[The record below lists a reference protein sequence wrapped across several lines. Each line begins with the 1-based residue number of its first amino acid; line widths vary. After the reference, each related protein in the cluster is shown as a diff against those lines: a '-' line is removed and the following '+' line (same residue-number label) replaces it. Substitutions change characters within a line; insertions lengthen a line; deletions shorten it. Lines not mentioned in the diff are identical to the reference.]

1 MTYSHMGTPTLP
13 SALSRFTTEFG
24 MGSGG
29 TNSLCSSGKLFAALS
44 TVFDLIS
51 DLQQSLQRMLKK

>member
-13 SALSRFTTEFG
+13 SALNRFTTEFG

-44 TVFDLIS
+44 IVYVS
-51 DLQQSLQRMLKK
+51 KQSLQRMLKK